1 MNVIAIIDIRAEQK
15 SFPVACG
22 VSYKQGKG
30 GYIFMTDVFL
40 NGPDSEEQLD
50 DSVLE
55 EIAGGYSPEE
65 IAELLRRAEKNIYGE
80 GDDPSPGF
88 FQDGMGRKKPGSM
101 GTVKR

>member
-1 MNVIAIIDIRAEQK
+1 MA
-15 SFPVACG
+15 
-22 VSYKQGKG
+22 
-30 GYIFMTDVFL
+30 DVFL
-40 NGPDSEEQLD
+40 NGPDSKDMLD

-80 GDDPSPGF
+80 GDDPSGF